1 MSSKVDQHQGQAAK
15 GWRLWLVF
23 AIFLVIVVGI
33 TGKLLSLYMV
43 DQAFLQ
49 NQGDARSVRT
59 MLIPAH
65 RGLITDRN
73 GEPLAVSAPVAS
85 IWVDPR
91 FIDIQHR
98 NFPRLSQVLEIPHDE
113 LLSRLQSNAERR
125 FVYLRRQVTPEL
137 AESVQ
142 VLGVPGVNVDREYR
156 RFYPAGEVT
165 AHIVGFTNVDGEGQ
179 EGMELAYEQILSGE
193 HGRKLVM
200 RDRVGRTIS
209 HIRSI
214 QDAQP
219 GTDLQLSI
227 DLRLQYMAYREL
239 KAVVEAHNADSGSV
253 VILDV
258 QTGEVLAMVNQPS
271 YNPNDRSRLQPA
283 ALRNRAMTDL
293 FEPGSTVKPMSVAA
307 ALMTGRYKPDT
318 VVKTSPGTM
327 RVRNAT
333 IRDFRNYGDLDLTGI
348 ITKSSN
354 VGTVRLVL
362 DMEPDRLPSLLQNM
376 GMGQMTHT
384 GFPGERSGVLPFVSE
399 RQVVERATMSYGYG
413 LSVTPLQLAQ
423 AYIPF
428 ASDGIMR
435 PVSLLK
441 IDENKGH
448 RIMPEGIG
456 HQVLDMMETVIGPTG
471 TARRAA
477 VTGYRVAGKTGTV
490 HRLGSGGYNRDEYT
504 AVFAGIAPVSDPRLA
519 VVVMV
524 DNPKGREYYGGEVA
538 APVFARVT
546 QGAMRLLNIDPDKW
560 PEGKGQV
567 AKR

>member
-1 MSSKVDQHQGQAAK
+1 MSSKVEQHQGQAAK

-98 NFPRLSQVLEIPHDE
+98 NFRRLSQVLEIPQDE

-307 ALMTGRYKPDT
+307 ALMTGRYQPDT

-490 HRLGSGGYNRDEYT
+490 HRLGSSGYNRDEYT

-538 APVFARVT
+538 APVFSRVT

-560 PEGKGQV
+560 PEEKGQV

>member
-490 HRLGSGGYNRDEYT
+490 HRLGSSGYNRDEYT

-538 APVFARVT
+538 APVFSRVT

-560 PEGKGQV
+560 PEEKGQV